1 MEATTAPIE
10 QEGGLEFDAEWASF
24 VADMEA
30 TPADGLADT
39 DSRIDWYFEKIRES
53 QAEIAR
59 NDEVAHRRM
68 DMIADWRA
76 GENAK
81 IERRIS
87 HMTAMI
93 GTLVPP
99 NVAAMQA
106 EYSKK
111 SRTLPN
117 GSFGYRATPDS
128 VDISDPQAALAFAV
142 TNNLFVKSVHSVT
155 KTALKN
161 HAKATGEMEGEGWR
175 MVRGSD
181 EFFVKPA
188 K

>member
-1 MEATTAPIE
+1 MEAHATEPVT
-10 QEGGLEFDAEWASF
+10 LEFDAEWEAF
-24 VADMEA
+24 VKEMEA
-30 TPADGLADT
+30 TSPDGLADVE
-39 DSRIDWYFEKIRES
+39 SRIDYYFEKMRECA
-53 QAEIAR
+53 AEIVR

-93 GTLVPP
+93 GTLVPAS
-99 NVAAMQA
+99 VAAMQT
-106 EYSKK
+106 EYDGKK

-117 GSFGYRATPDS
+117 GSFGFRAKPNSIEIEDAK
-128 VDISDPQAALAFAV
+128 AALAFAV
-142 TNNLFVKSVHSVT
+142 TNNLPVKTVHSVS
-155 KTALKN
+155 KTSLKD
-161 HAKATGEMEGEGWR
+161 HAKSTGEFDGPGWR
-175 MVRGSD
+175 MVPGSD